1 MQMHENVGVKLQ
13 KEAAGGKES
22 GTYMNRARERKTKGG
37 RRTEERE
44 EGSGEES
51 EMECVCVCVCAR
63 ARECVCVCTDM
74 RIS

>member
-37 RRTEERE
+37 RDGLRR
-44 EGSGEES
+44 GRRGAGRRAKWSA
-51 EMECVCVCVCAR
+51 CVCVCAR
-63 ARECVCVCTDM
+63 ARVSVFVCAQTCG
-74 RIS
+74 